1 MACFAAAV
9 CALAAA
15 KELPAPKSPPI
26 PDATPPI
33 TAPTIS
39 IQPFAQHF
47 LDPLRPQKPRRIA
60 VHFRA
65 AEPALDAPS
74 PQFLLGRPQ
83 EPPID
88 GKPRFPRAFPDVEQV
103 RNRRDGLV
111 VH

>member
-15 KELPAPKSPPI
+15 KELPAPKRPPI

-47 LDPLRPQKPRRIA
+47 LDPLEPHRPQEPRRIA
-60 VHFRA
+60 VHLRA
-65 AEPALDAPS
+65 AEPAFDAAG
-74 PQFLLGRPQ
+74 PQFPFGRPQ

-88 GKPRFPRAFPDVEQV
+88 SEQRFTRAFPDVEQV
-103 RNRRDGLV
+103 
-111 VH
+111 